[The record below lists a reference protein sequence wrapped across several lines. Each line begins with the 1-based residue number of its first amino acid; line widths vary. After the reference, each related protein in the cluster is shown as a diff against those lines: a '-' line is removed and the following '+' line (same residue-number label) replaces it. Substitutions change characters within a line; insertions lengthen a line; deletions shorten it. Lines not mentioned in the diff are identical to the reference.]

1 MSKGYEKL
9 KESVER
15 NCARYGGELHT
26 DGCTDSCNGKCFHKY
41 CNKFKWAID
50 RAKAYGEA
58 LGLNWED
65 VLNSWES
72 DRNYWYMSYYQECN
86 QPEINGKA
94 KVFET
99 IKELNSAIGKK
110 GFRCPSCGKVVND
123 PYECNV
129 CGWKVYGLLGDL
141 GKGVFVYV
149 KEKLRGNTIFMPV
162 SWEEELNGKEKGK

>member
-1 MSKGYEKL
+1 MAENFTQMAAWILVMGSALASTNTATNLSGPLTEQKHMEK
-9 KESVER
+9 R
-15 NCARYGGELHT
+15 
-26 DGCTDSCNGKCFHKY
+26 
-41 CNKFKWAID
+41 
-50 RAKAYGEA
+50 
-58 LGLNWED
+58 LNWED
-65 VLNSWES
+65 VLDSWEN
-72 DRNYWYMSYYQECN
+72 DRNYWYMNYYQEYN

-99 IKELNSAIGKK
+99 IQELNSSIGKK

-129 CGWKVYGLLGDL
+129 CGWKVYGFLGDL

-162 SWEEELNGKEKGK
+162 SWEEELNANEKGK